1 MIENHPFASLSIGAT
16 SSLTRDCGARTRAL
30 FAASLGI
37 AESLPAGEGFAAA
50 MVSACIT
57 TVLPGLGTTISRLDL
72 RAVADMPAQG
82 EVTATVTVRA
92 LAPSR
97 HVTLSCLVT
106 EASGRVVMDGVAEAE
121 APEQAIAAE
130 PGDMPDIRITTHHR
144 FQDLIALA
152 ARMGPSRAAV
162 VHPCDAASLS
172 GALDAAEAG
181 LVVPVLVGPDAKIRA
196 VAESLGRSL
205 DGIEI
210 VAVPH
215 SHAAAAEAVRL
226 VRAGG
231 AAMLVKGSLH
241 SDELLAEVVAHE
253 TGLRTA
259 RRISHVFVMDVPS
272 YPRLLLVT
280 DAAVNIAPDL
290 AQKRDIVQNAIDLG
304 LALGV
309 ATPRVAILSAV
320 EMVTESMR
328 STLDAAALCKMADRG
343 QISGG
348 FLDGPLAFDN
358 AVSMEAARDKG
369 IVSEVAGR
377 ADILVVPDIESGN
390 MLAKQLT
397 FMAGADAAGVV
408 LGARV
413 PIVLTSRAD
422 SARARVASCAV
433 ALLMARVSA

>member
-1 MIENHPFASLSIGAT
+1 MIENHPFSDLRIGAT
-16 SSLTRDCGARTRAL
+16 VSLTRDCGGRTQAL

-37 AESLPAGEGFAAA
+37 PEAFPVGEGFAAA
-50 MVSACIT
+50 LVAACIT
-57 TVLPGLGTTISRLDL
+57 TVLPGLGTMLSRLDL
-72 RAVADMPAQG
+72 RAVAALPGQG
-82 EVTATVTVRA
+82 DVTATVTVRA
-92 LAPSR
+92 LAPPR
-97 HVTLSCLVT
+97 GVTLSCLVT
-106 EASGRVVMDGVAEAE
+106 DAAGRVLMDGTAEAE
-121 APEQAIAAE
+121 APEQAISVA
-130 PGDMPDIRITTHHR
+130 PCDVPDIRISTHHR
-144 FQDLIALA
+144 FQDLIARA
-152 ARMGPSRAAV
+152 ARLAPSRAVV

-181 LVVPVLVGPDAKIRA
+181 LIVPVLVGPEAKIRA
-196 VAESLGRSL
+196 VADKLGRSL

-210 VAVPH
+210 VPTLH

-231 AAMLVKGSLH
+231 ASMLVKGSLH
-241 SDELLAEVVAHE
+241 SDELLAEVIATG

-304 LALGV
+304 LALGI
-309 ATPRVAILSAV
+309 AAPRVAILSAV
-320 EMVTESMR
+320 EMVNETMR

-343 QISGG
+343 QITGG
-348 FLDGPLAFDN
+348 LLDGPLAFDN

-433 ALLMARVSA
+433 ALLMVGNS